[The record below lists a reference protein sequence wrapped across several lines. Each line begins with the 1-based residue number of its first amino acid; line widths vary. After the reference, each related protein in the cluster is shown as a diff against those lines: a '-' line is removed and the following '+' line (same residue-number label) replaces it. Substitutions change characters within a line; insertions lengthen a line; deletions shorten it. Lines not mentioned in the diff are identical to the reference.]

1 MPVIVADRLA
11 HSKAM
16 APMLSRFARTWVPG
30 AIVDQRGMVGPVR
43 MDGRGPCPLCADL
56 HRTDVDGFWHRVVT
70 QMPGGPS
77 QPDPVVVAA
86 AAARL
91 AAWALA
97 LCGAPA
103 PPGRPPVIPAPGQVV
118 TVDPY
123 GGDESDTW
131 GTHRRCPVCF

>member
-1 MPVIVADRLA
+1 
-11 HSKAM
+11 
-16 APMLSRFARTWVPG
+16 
-30 AIVDQRGMVGPVR
+30 
-43 MDGRGPCPLCADL
+43 
-56 HRTDVDGFWHRVVT
+56 
-70 QMPGGPS
+70 
-77 QPDPVVVAA
+77 
-86 AAARL
+86 
-91 AAWALA
+91 